1 MRDGCVCNET
11 DLILRKVHSGSYP
24 LRGWI
29 EGDTM
34 FGYGLLG
41 TLLVIC
47 LIVWIIKRL

>member
-1 MRDGCVCNET
+1 VRNET
-11 DLILRKVHSGSYP
+11 DLAPQWSYP
-24 LRGWI
+24 LKKKSLI

-47 LIVWIIKRL
+47 LIVWIIKRV

>member
-1 MRDGCVCNET
+1 VSVTGQTSLWERPTMDLLLERRD
-11 DLILRKVHSGSYP
+11 R
-24 LRGWI
+24 I

-47 LIVWIIKRL
+47 LIVWIIKRV